1 MAAGAPERVCFT
13 LQIRSG
19 MLEDYLAAH
28 EVVWPEMLEA
38 LREAGWRN
46 YSLFVD
52 KRSGLV
58 VGYVE
63 PDDFA
68 AAQAVMSRSDVN
80 ARWQASMSRY
90 FELAE
95 SGQPDEGFVRL
106 SEYFHLD

>member
-19 MLEDYLAAH
+19 MLQDYLAAH

-52 KRSGLV
+52 QRSGLV

-63 PDDFA
+63 PDDLA

-95 SGQPDEGFVRL
+95 SGLPDEGFVRL